1 MSKFRSKDVSAFSIQ
16 GRFLSFEF
24 EDGYMKYLRLATS
37 EGECCIK
44 LCKELRSSFELR
56 LIPGD
61 WLQILGEKKLNRK
74 TGKVKLK
81 AERVIPATA
90 SNEQINVQP
99 KNKQAKTKASILVCQ
114 KSSCMKRGGTEVCH
128 ALEAA
133 LSDRGLEN
141 QVAIKGTGCL
151 KQCKAGP
158 NLVMPDKTRYTQIQA
173 AKIPEVIDRHFT
185 AYKVDNKTHPL
196 ELAAMPTVSAN
207 SVDVVVK

>member
-1 MSKFRSKDVSAFSIQ
+1 MSKFYSKDVSAFSLE
-16 GRFLSFEF
+16 GRFLGFKF
-24 EDGYMKYLRLATS
+24 EDGYKLKYLRIATS

-44 LCKELRSSFELR
+44 LCKKLRSSFELR

-90 SNEQINVQP
+90 NYEQINVQAQDQ
-99 KNKQAKTKASILVCQ
+99 QAKTQARILVCQ
-114 KSSCMKRGGTEVCH
+114 KSSCMKRGGTAVCH

-133 LSDRGLEN
+133 LSDRGLKN

-158 NLVMPDKTRYTQIQA
+158 NLVMPDKTRYCRIEA
-173 AKIPEVIDRHFT
+173 AEIPAMIDKHFT
-185 AYKVDNKTHPL
+185 AQSVDNKKAHPVQ
-196 ELAAMPTVSAN
+196 LAALSMGNVAI
-207 SVDVVVK
+207 VK

>member
-1 MSKFRSKDVSAFSIQ
+1 MSKFCSKDVSAFSIE

-24 EDGYMKYLRLATS
+24 EDGYIKYLRLATS

-44 LCKELRSSFELR
+44 LCKELRFSFELR

-99 KNKQAKTKASILVCQ
+99 KTKANILVCQ

-128 ALEAA
+128 ALEVA

-173 AKIPEVIDRHFT
+173 AKIPEVIDKHFA
-185 AYKVDNKTHPL
+185 AYKIHKTHAL
-196 ELAAMPTVSAN
+196 ELAAMPTANVN